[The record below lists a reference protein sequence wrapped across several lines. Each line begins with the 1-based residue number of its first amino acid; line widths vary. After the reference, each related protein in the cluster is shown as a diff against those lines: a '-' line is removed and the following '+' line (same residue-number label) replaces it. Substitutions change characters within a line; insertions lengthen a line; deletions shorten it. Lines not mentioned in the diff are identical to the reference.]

1 MNIADLLPTDPY
13 SLAGIIILI
22 LAGFAVGIIN
32 TIAGSGTIITFSL
45 FMLFGLPAQISNGT
59 VRLGVIMQT
68 LASSLVFRK
77 NALLECRHGFITG
90 IPVTVGTIAG
100 AFIAVNIDEGLLRKI
115 VGLVMALMLLTMF
128 MKPERWM
135 KGRSHLRG
143 KNIWLQVL
151 IYSLIGVYGGFIH
164 IGVGIF
170 LNAALVFLSGYDL
183 VRANAM
189 KVFIVLLYSPF
200 TLAIFML
207 SGQIEYGLGLI
218 SAAGNLIG
226 GIVASVYTIKW
237 GAGFIRWFMLAVMV
251 IAAVSLLDVFHLFSL

>member
-1 MNIADLLPTDPY
+1 MSFPDLLPADPF
-13 SLAGIIILI
+13 SLAGITILVV
-22 LAGFAVGIIN
+22 AGFVVGVIN
-32 TIAGSGTIITFSL
+32 TVAGSGTIITFSL

-59 VRLGVIMQT
+59 VRLGVVMQT

-77 NALLECRHGFITG
+77 NELLELRHGLITG
-90 IPVTVGTIAG
+90 IPVTLGTIAG
-100 AFIAVNIDEGLLRKI
+100 ALFAVNIQEEVLKRIL
-115 VGLVMALMLLTMF
+115 GLVMALMLLLMF
-128 MKPERWM
+128 LKPERWL
-135 KGRSHLRG
+135 KGNIHQRG

-151 IYSLIGVYGGFIH
+151 LYSLIGVYGGFIH

-170 LNAALVFLSGYDL
+170 LNAALVWISGYDL
-183 VRANAM
+183 VRANAL

-207 SGQIEYGLGLI
+207 SGQIEYGIGLI

-237 GAGFIRWFMLAVMV
+237 GAGFIRWFMLVIIL
-251 IAAVSLLDVFHLFSL
+251 IAALSLLDLFHLFT